1 MFTLYS
7 MLDFLFSSMMAM
19 AVILWAI
26 IFWGFIL
33 YVVSFGVALFIG
45 KHEEF
50 NELES
55 KMRKRIFPH
64 YDIKY
69 KYLLDKYKHFEGKRV
84 IVRKNNTVELLD
96 KLDELKITKSWTGAS
111 KIEDNRVLYIKEVV
125 VRKTNQWTPF
135 LKKWKVILSL
145 GRTMEFDFDE
155 DAEGID
161 YVVILDKELE
171 KSLIKENLLP
181 AK

>member
-7 MLDFLFSSMMAM
+7 MLDFLLSSMMAM

-33 YVVSFGVALFIG
+33 YVVSFVVAFFIG

-50 NELES
+50 KEIES
-55 KMRKRIFPH
+55 KIRKRILPH

-111 KIEDNRVLYIKEVV
+111 KIEDNRVLYIKEVWI
-125 VRKTNQWTPF
+125 RKTNQWTPF
-135 LKKWKVILSL
+135 RKKWKVILKL
-145 GRTMEFDFDE
+145 GKKMEFDEYEDE
-155 DAEGID
+155 EGID
-161 YVVILDKELE
+161 YVIILDKELE

>member
-1 MFTLYS
+1 
-7 MLDFLFSSMMAM
+7 MLTVSLLFLG
-19 AVILWAI
+19 VILYYAA
-26 IFWGFIL
+26 FS
-33 YVVSFGVALFIG
+33 VSIFIG
-45 KHEEF
+45 KDEEF
-50 NELES
+50 NNIES
-55 KMRKRIFPH
+55 KIRKIILPH

>member
-7 MLDFLFSSMMAM
+7 ILDSLRFLMMSMT
-19 AVILWAI
+19 VILWTI
-26 IFWGFIL
+26 IVWGSIL

-55 KMRKRIFPH
+55 KIRKRIFPH

-145 GRTMEFDFDE
+145 GRTMKIKLE
-155 DAEGID
+155 DSEVID

-171 KSLIKENLLP
+171 KTLIKENLLP